1 MYPLFW
7 LALYLCL
14 NYGVSFRRPL
24 LRTNNNQSC
33 DKMIWGVQLACAEP
47 SAGLPEIIGVEVLQY
62 YILIVFFVFVCWF
75 LLNIL
80 CFYKIIRFS
89 PQKSQNDASGCN
101 GNQKLLFFVPKC
113 RWGLSIARCVTS
125 VIKIMSR
132 KKSLWFFNF
141 SVPVVFC
148 SCCFWPQKIVREIGV
163 KDDENVV
170 ICVTFSVL
178 IFRVICGRNVHKR
191 VSKKREHTRYS

>member
-1 MYPLFW
+1 MFW
-7 LALYLCL
+7 LALCLCL

-101 GNQKLLFFVPKC
+101 GNQKLLFFVS
-113 RWGLSIARCVTS
+113 LSIARGVTLS

-141 SVPVVFC
+141 SVPVV
-148 SCCFWPQKIVREIGV
+148 SDHRRLWEK
-163 KDDENVV
+163 
-170 ICVTFSVL
+170 SV
-178 IFRVICGRNVHKR
+178 
-191 VSKKREHTRYS
+191 